1 MQESRYDLIIRNGLV
16 FDGMANPGQRRHV
29 GIRDG
34 KVAALSELP
43 LPEDGAEVIDAQG
56 QWVMPGMLDMHTHY
70 DAELVAAPALRESVK
85 HGVTTVAVGSCS
97 ISMMLSEPED
107 CSDLFTRVES
117 VPRDQVLPLLKKHKT
132 WDSPQGYVDFLRQHP
147 LGPNVC
153 AFLGHSD
160 LRVRTLGLSRSVRR
174 GLKPTRDELATM
186 TQHLES
192 ALDAG
197 MMGLSGMT
205 NPWDKL
211 DGDRERSASLPA
223 AYAPWS
229 EIRHL
234 NRTLRHRGRVL
245 QSAPN
250 LVTKL
255 NAILFGIASAG
266 WFVRKPLKTTL
277 ITMMAVKGQ
286 EALPKL
292 VGFLSNVFNRLFR
305 ADFRWESL
313 PTQFEVF
320 SDGID
325 LVIFEEFGAG
335 EAVLHL
341 VDELERNELMRDPE
355 YRKRFRKDYEKRFG
369 ARVWHRDLGDA
380 TIVDA
385 PDRSLIGKSFVDVA
399 RERGMH
405 EVDAFL
411 DLVVEHGQKLRWH
424 TVIGNYK
431 PQQIREIV
439 NQPST
444 LLAFNDSGAHIRNMA
459 FYNSQLRFL
468 KFVRDEA
475 EAGRPVMPL
484 EKAIWKLTGELADW
498 FDIDAGRL
506 RVGARADVAV
516 INPEGLGEQ
525 LAEFGEAKIENLDL
539 KRLVN
544 RSDHAVTATIING
557 RVAFRQGQ
565 FAPEL
570 GKDAVFGT
578 FLPAGARDVAG
589 PTVQARASGTSMPT
603 IAASA

>member
-1 MQESRYDLIIRNGLV
+1 MQESRFDLVIRNGLF
-16 FDGMANPGQRRHV
+16 FDGMGNPGQRRNV

-34 KVAALSELP
+34 QIAALSELP
-43 LPEDGAEVIDAQG
+43 LPETGAEVIDAEG

-117 VPRDQVLPLLKKHKT
+117 VPREQVLPLLEKHKT
-132 WDSPQGYVDFLRQHP
+132 WNSPQGYVDFLRQHP

-174 GLKPTRDELATM
+174 GLKPTRAELETM
-186 TQHLES
+186 RQHLES

-223 AYAPWS
+223 AYAPWH
-229 EIRHL
+229 EIRSL
-234 NRTLRHRGRVL
+234 NRVLRRRDRVL

-255 NAILFGIASAG
+255 NAVLFGIASAG
-266 WFVRKPLKTTL
+266 WFFRKPLKTTL

-286 EALPKL
+286 ESLPKL

-341 VDELERNELMRDPE
+341 VDELERNELMRDPA

-385 PDRSLIGKSFVDVA
+385 PDPALIGKSFVDIA
-399 RERGMH
+399 EQRGVH

-411 DLVVEHGQKLRWH
+411 DLIIEHGQQLRWH
-424 TVIGNYK
+424 TVIGNYQ

-468 KFVRDEA
+468 KFIRDEA
-475 EAGRPVMPL
+475 DAGKPVMPL
-484 EKAIWKLTGELADW
+484 ERAIWKLTGELADW
-498 FDIDAGRL
+498 FNIDAGRL
-506 RVGARADVAV
+506 HEGARADIAV
-516 INPEGLGEQ
+516 INPEGLGNQ
-525 LAEFGEAKIENLDL
+525 LAEFSEAKIENLDL

-565 FAPEL
+565 FDPAL
-570 GKDAVFGT
+570 GHDTIFGT
-578 FLPAGARDVAG
+578 FLPAGARGVSG
-589 PTVQARASGTSMPT
+589 PSAHDRRRQ
-603 IAASA
+603 ASAPVTAATA

>member
-1 MQESRYDLIIRNGLV
+1 MKESGFDLVIRNGLV
-16 FDGMANPGQRRHV
+16 FDGMGNPGQRRNV

-34 KVAALSELP
+34 QVAALSELP
-43 LPEDGAEVIDAQG
+43 LAEAGAEVIDAEG

-117 VPRDQVLPLLKKHKT
+117 VPREQVLPLLEKHKT
-132 WDSPQGYVDFLRQHP
+132 WNSPQGYVDFLRQHP

-160 LRVRTLGLSRSVRR
+160 LRVRTLGLSRSVQR
-174 GLKPTRDELATM
+174 GLKPARSELDTM
-186 TQHLES
+186 AEHLES

-223 AYAPWS
+223 AYARWH
-229 EIRHL
+229 EIRFL
-234 NRTLRHRGRVL
+234 NRVLRRRDRVL

-255 NAILFGIASAG
+255 NAVLFGIASAG
-266 WFVRKPLKTTL
+266 WFLRKPLKTTL

-286 EALPKL
+286 ESLPKL

-341 VDELERNELMRDPE
+341 VDELERNDLMRDPE

-380 TIVDA
+380 TIVEA
-385 PDRSLIGKSFVDVA
+385 PDPSLVGKSFVDVA
-399 RERGMH
+399 EQRGVH

-411 DLVVEHGQKLRWH
+411 DLIVEHGQKLRWH

-468 KFVRDEA
+468 KFVRDEDA
-475 EAGRPVMPL
+475 AGNPVMPL
-484 EKAIWKLTGELADW
+484 EKAIWKLTGELGDW

-506 RVGARADVAV
+506 HEGARADIAI
-516 INPEGLGEQ
+516 INPEGLGDQ
-525 LAEFGEAKIENLDL
+525 LSEFGEAKIENLDL

-570 GKDAVFGT
+570 GQETRFGT
-578 FLPAGARDVAG
+578 FLPAGARGVLG
-589 PTVQARASGTSMPT
+589 PMAQSKATPGTPSVT
-603 IAASA
+603 ANTA